1 MFCCLIYFL
10 IFQSGSSFD
19 ETRRQTKFVKLD
31 QPDTKFD
38 KSPIDKLSLV
48 EKSYFASKRF
58 CFLKCLKNSNCLTLV
73 LIKIQCLFFSSD
85 PRISDK
91 FFIIDQASHIK
102 MFLYGMSQDSDRL
115 NCFVSQSEASRET
128 KNTLCEM
135 EDKIIDSKCDDFG
148 EWEVNYIYPCDG
160 SQLIANKTR
169 YKNCSSSFNGGKNC
183 EQRPLQVMELLPRSV
198 IISGTRLNYHLSS
211 NVCKNSAKSNLFS
224 NIAML
229 AGLVEKPNVLTTEE
243 SNLLTSGC
251 FYVNA
256 TSKPNSNRFFESVGN
271 NQTFSGFCSA
281 FSISNLISVTS
292 SDDIL
297 CLRVCSGELQLTLCN
312 FAESNFVC
320 DEWRMTYEEKCD

>member
-48 EKSYFASKRF
+48 EKSYSASKRF

-91 FFIIDQASHIK
+91 FFIIDQDSEIK
-102 MFLYGMSQDSDRL
+102 MSLYGMSQDSDKL
-115 NCFVSQSEASRET
+115 NCLVSQSEASREA
-128 KNTLCEM
+128 KNTLCELK
-135 EDKIIDSKCDDFG
+135 DKIIDSKCGDFG
-148 EWEVNYIYPCDG
+148 EWQTNYIYPCDG

-169 YKNCSSSFNGGKNC
+169 YKNCSSPFNGGKVC
-183 EQRPLQVMELLPRSV
+183 ERRPLQVLELLPRAV
-198 IISGTRLNYHLSS
+198 MISGARLIYDLSS
-211 NVCKNSAKSNLFS
+211 NVCKNYAKSNLFS

-229 AGLVEKPNVLTTEE
+229 AGLVEKPKVLTTEE
-243 SNLLTSGC
+243 LSILTSGC
-251 FYVNA
+251 FHVNA
-256 TSKPNSNRFFESVGN
+256 TSKPNSNRVFESVGN

-281 FSISNLISVTS
+281 FNILNIGSVTS
-292 SDDIL
+292 SDIL
-297 CLRVCSGELQLTLCN
+297 CLRACSGELQLTLCN
-312 FAESNFVC
+312 FAESIFVC
-320 DEWRMTYEEKCD
+320 DEWRMTYEQKCD